1 LETRM
6 NCGSLFVGV
15 RGGTMEASHPDIAR
29 GVSDGEAAKGELAVE
44 PFDAPHSRGS
54 TSDQQ
59 AVF

>member
-1 LETRM
+1 M

-44 PFDAPHSRGS
+44 PFDAPHSLGS